1 MARELAAKIQSER
14 KRGSDVVAEHKS
26 AKQRRNLAAKERAA
40 NLFGDAASD
49 FIREHKTK
57 RGHSRPR
64 RWRDTASLLGL
75 KWERGVE
82 PTKAEPEL
90 VKGGLADKWRDKPL
104 ATIDGHDIH
113 TVVAEAT
120 KQNESRGRK
129 LHGALS
135 GMFGW
140 LLHKRRAAANPTKG
154 VWRPGLPRARERVL
168 TDAEIPLFW
177 EATDKIGQPFAP
189 ALKLLLLTGA
199 RRGEVAGMRKDELD
213 DDRTRWTIPS
223 SRTKNW
229 RPNIVPLSPLAR
241 DILAEVPRVAGDY
254 VFTTTGRSPISGWS
268 KCKRGL
274 DKAMGKDVKPWTLH
288 DLRRTAASGM
298 SRLGVRSEVIER
310 ALNHVS
316 GSFRGVAG
324 VYQRDTLSEE
334 VKTALERWGQ
344 HVSGLVAGKSGK
356 VVQLKKAKRA

>member
-1 MARELAAKIQSER
+1 
-14 KRGSDVVAEHKS
+14 
-26 AKQRRNLAAKERAA
+26 
-40 NLFGDAASD
+40 
-49 FIREHKTK
+49 
-57 RGHSRPR
+57 
-64 RWRDTASLLGL
+64 
-75 KWERGVE
+75 
-82 PTKAEPEL
+82 
-90 VKGGLADKWRDKPL
+90 
-104 ATIDGHDIH
+104 
-113 TVVAEAT
+113 
-120 KQNESRGRK
+120 
-129 LHGALS
+129 
-135 GMFGW
+135 
-140 LLHKRRAAANPTKG
+140 
-154 VWRPGLPRARERVL
+154 
-168 TDAEIPLFW
+168 
-177 EATDKIGQPFAP
+177 
-189 ALKLLLLTGA
+189 
-199 RRGEVAGMRKDELD
+199 
-213 DDRTRWTIPS
+213 
-223 SRTKNW
+223 
-229 RPNIVPLSPLAR
+229 LAR